1 MEEGRRKRKEDQE
14 KTAGK
19 SRGEEEEERRRRGG
33 GEEEER
39 RRKKG
44 ATFSA
49 MFVHVQVSI
58 SPSTPPPILL
68 TLPPLTSISH
78 DFNPD
83 TRASSEE
90 EPWSS
95 QHCPAEQVKIDHQ
108 TDEEERE
115 DLCVYVCVCVGWGV
129 SETICLVL

>member
-1 MEEGRRKRKEDQE
+1 MLCGGGKEEEEGGPGEDGREEQRR
-14 KTAGK
+14 G
-19 SRGEEEEERRRRGG
+19 GGGEEEERRRRGGG

-115 DLCVYVCVCVGWGV
+115 DLCVGGRGG
-129 SETICLVL
+129 E